1 MVEVRTLRGVRGS
14 NSGHQTIAASV
25 FAGRVISADFYIFL
39 TLSHTHRVAKG
50 EDGLQPL
57 LQLQVRRLQACGAP
71 TPFFFFKERQGKQ
84 ASICTV
90 GLLWGAVCRL
100 DSEQHP
106 LSPAQS
112 LETFISKPLP
122 SLDRVGAFAPFL
134 GRHSSDQVS
143 GCDLS
148 SIFLC
153 LRAL

>member
-1 MVEVRTLRGVRGS
+1 MAFNLGS
-14 NSGHQTIAASV
+14 NSKYEDYRRMGH
-25 FAGRVISADFYIFL
+25 
-39 TLSHTHRVAKG
+39 
-50 EDGLQPL
+50 P
-57 LQLQVRRLQACGAP
+57 
-71 TPFFFFKERQGKQ
+71 PFFFFKERQGKQ
-84 ASICTV
+84 VSIFTV

-112 LETFISKPLP
+112 LETVISQLSKPLP
-122 SLDRVGAFAPFL
+122 SLNSVGAFAPFL